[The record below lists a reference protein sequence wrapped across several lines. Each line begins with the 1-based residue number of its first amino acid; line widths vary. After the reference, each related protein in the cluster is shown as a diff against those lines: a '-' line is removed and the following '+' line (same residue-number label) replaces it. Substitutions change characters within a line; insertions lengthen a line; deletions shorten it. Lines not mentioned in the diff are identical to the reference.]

1 MLGTRLWVE
10 ASSRRSRSSRRCA
23 RRRARGLGE
32 VASGLP
38 LGWLLLASLFVGCSV
53 GHGRGEI
60 TGTLTI
66 DGCKNQGAYS
76 LAPDA
81 FFADTAEQLLSLRV
95 QRGGDIETYSDGVAV
110 LVKNAALLKEQR
122 LGEDIDL
129 SARAEPLVAA
139 TAYFNETCFTQERTK
154 IPALM
159 EAVSGSIRFDAI
171 YAPRVDKRE
180 VRISAQLLEVMFR
193 DAERPNQRWA
203 QLDGSFD
210 FLYVR
215 GAPAQHFP

>member
-1 MLGTRLWVE
+1 ME
-10 ASSRRSRSSRRCA
+10 ASSRRSRRSRWGA
-23 RRRARGLGE
+23 RVRLARAL
-32 VASGLP
+32 ALS
-38 LGWLLLASLFVGCSV
+38 WLLLGPALSACSV

-66 DGCKNQGAYS
+66 DGCKNEGAYS

-95 QRGGDIETYSDGVAV
+95 QRGGDIETYSDGIAV
-110 LVKNAALLKEQR
+110 LVKNAGLLKQER
-122 LGEDIDL
+122 LGQDIDL

-154 IPALM
+154 VPALL

-171 YAPRVDKRE
+171 YAPRVDKDD
-180 VRISAQLLEVMFR
+180 VRITATLDRVVFR
-193 DAERPNQRWA
+193 DVERPTQRWA
-203 QLDGSFD
+203 ELSGYFD

-215 GAPAQHFP
+215 GRPAQHFP